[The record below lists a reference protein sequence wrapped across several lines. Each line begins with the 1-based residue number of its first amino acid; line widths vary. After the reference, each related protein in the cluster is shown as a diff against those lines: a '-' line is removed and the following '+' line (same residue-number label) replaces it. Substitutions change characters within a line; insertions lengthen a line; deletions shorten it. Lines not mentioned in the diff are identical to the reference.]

1 MSGLRPGDV
10 DARLAGQ
17 AARRLRDHL
26 ASHPEDDPVT
36 VSVEVGN
43 DALAVPRPAAALLAQ
58 VLQLLARGQGV
69 RVVPDTA
76 MLTTQQAADMLHVSR
91 PYLIGLLDRA
101 EIPHRMVGTHRRVA
115 LADLLEYQRLHD
127 RPGQAAAA
135 GLTADAGQAGDQ
147 DWPVPN

>member
-1 MSGLRPGDV
+1 MSAHAVSGLRPGDI
-10 DARLAGQ
+10 DAQVARR
-17 AARRLRDHL
+17 AARRIRDHL
-26 ASHPEDDPVT
+26 ASHPEGEQIS
-36 VSVEVGN
+36 VSVEAGD

-101 EIPHRMVGTHRRVA
+101 EMPYRMVGTHRRIA
-115 LADLLEYQRLHD
+115 LADLLEYQRLRD
-127 RPGQAAAA
+127 
-135 GLTADAGQAGDQ
+135 
-147 DWPVPN
+147 

>member
-1 MSGLRPGDV
+1 MSAHAVSELRPGDI
-10 DARLAGQ
+10 DARVARR
-17 AARRLRDHL
+17 AARRIRDHL
-26 ASHPEDDPVT
+26 ARHPEGEPVS
-36 VSVEVGN
+36 VSVETGD

-101 EIPHRMVGTHRRVA
+101 EMPYRMVGTHRRIA
-115 LADLLEYQRLHD
+115 LADLLEYQR
-127 RPGQAAAA
+127 
-135 GLTADAGQAGDQ
+135 AGD
-147 DWPVPN
+147 